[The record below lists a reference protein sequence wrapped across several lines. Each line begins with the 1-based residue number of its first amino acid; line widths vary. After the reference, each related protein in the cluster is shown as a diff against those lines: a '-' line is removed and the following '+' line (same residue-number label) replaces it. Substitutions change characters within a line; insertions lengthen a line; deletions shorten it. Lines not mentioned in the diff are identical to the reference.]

1 MVSIDLEN
9 ISDVILLEVSGE
21 LTFQFFKNFR
31 LKGKKMTKEF
41 FTKQQ
46 LEAAIIEY
54 NLTELVNTL
63 PPQNYIARHKKTVED
78 SIEALRNDFML
89 TPHLKAIPKKKGART
104 DKGKHS
110 KRSIIEYL
118 YGLNRYHTEQIEA
131 LEEEWVE
138 AAIKF
143 AKDNGCPINR
153 RTTFRLKR
161 EAEEAKKAE
170 ERQKAKE
177 EKRASI
183 AEKMLKNVIAD
194 ESLPYA
200 GAIIDLTQPEV
211 SKDLNSVA
219 LPLAENALVFI
230 AVYPK
235 DMLKALKLIEDLE
248 LAYVDNIVWDRD
260 VQLPTGTWSKNQHT
274 NILIALKGQPNEPV
288 NEFQLE
294 SVHFDHKTTELLSL
308 PDYYF
313 SMMEEMCPGE
323 QYLEVFSYRQFS
335 DKWHVLKIS
344 KEEKEN

>member
-1 MVSIDLEN
+1 
-9 ISDVILLEVSGE
+9 
-21 LTFQFFKNFR
+21 
-31 LKGKKMTKEF
+31 MTKEI

-63 PPQNYIARHKKTVED
+63 PPQNYIASRKKTVRS
-78 SIEALRNDFML
+78 SIEDLYKDLIL
-89 TPHLKAIPKKKGART
+89 TPYLKAIPKRPGVRPNKGLP
-104 DKGKHS
+104 S
-110 KRSIIEYL
+110 KAA
-118 YGLNRYHTEQIEA
+118 TIEA
-131 LEEEWVE
+131 LYGFNRYYRELIEALDKKWVRK
-138 AAIKF
+138 AIKDAF
-143 AKDNGCPINR
+143 KNNHNADPALVK
-153 RTTFRLKR
+153 RLKTKNN
-161 EAEEAKKAE
+161 ECYNNAL
-170 ERQKAKE
+170 KAKE
-177 EKRASI
+177 KEIKKAQTV
-183 AEKMLKNVIAD
+183 EKMLQNVIAD
-194 ESLPYA
+194 ESLSYA

-288 NEFQLE
+288 NEFQLL
-294 SVHFDHKTTELLSL
+294 SIHFEHKTKSLTSL

-323 QYLEVFSYRQFS
+323 QYLEVFSNRQFS
-335 DKWHVLKIS
+335 DKWHIFEIN
-344 KEEKEN
+344 KEEKEESNASY

>member
-1 MVSIDLEN
+1 MSNETNKNEKI
-9 ISDVILLEVSGE
+9 ISEE
-21 LTFQFFKNFR
+21 Q
-31 LKGKKMTKEF
+31 LK
-41 FTKQQ
+41 
-46 LEAAIIEY
+46 EAIEKF
-54 NLTELVNTL
+54 NLQDLVNTL
-63 PPQNYIARHKKTVED
+63 PPANYKAHKKRTVED
-78 SIEALRNDFML
+78 SIEALRNDFIL
-89 TPHLKAIPKKKGART
+89 TPYLKAIPTKKGART
-104 DKGKHS
+104 DKGKLS
-110 KRSIIEYL
+110 KRIVVETL

-138 AAIKF
+138 AAIKY
-143 AKDNGCPINR
+143 AQDTGCLITC

-177 EKRASI
+177 AKI
-183 AEKMLKNVIAD
+183 AAFAERMSKAVIAD

-235 DMLKALKLIEDLE
+235 DMLKALKLIESLE
-248 LAYVDNIVWDRD
+248 LKYVDNVVWDRD
-260 VQLPTGTWSKNQHT
+260 VQLPTGAWSKNQHT
-274 NILIALKGQPNEPV
+274 NILIALKGQLDEPV

-294 SVHFDHKTTELLSL
+294 SVHFNHKTTELLSL

-323 QYLEVFSYRQFS
+323 QYLEVFSCRQYS
-335 DKWHVLKIS
+335 DNWNVLKINK
-344 KEEKEN
+344 KEEEN

>member
-1 MVSIDLEN
+1 MSNDTKKDKN
-9 ISDVILLEVSGE
+9 II
-21 LTFQFFKNFR
+21 
-31 LKGKKMTKEF
+31 

-63 PPQNYIARHKKTVED
+63 PPQNYIARRKKTVED
-78 SIEALRNDFML
+78 SIEVLRNDFML

-183 AEKMLKNVIAD
+183 AEKMLKNIIAD

-200 GAIIDLTQPEV
+200 GAIIDLTQNNLP
-211 SKDLNSVA
+211 KDLNSIT
-219 LPLAENALVFI
+219 LPLADDALVFI

-235 DMLKALKLIEDLE
+235 DEQRAYSFIDTLGLI
-248 LAYVDNIVWDRD
+248 YVDSVVWDRD
-260 VQLPTGTWSKNQHT
+260 VQVPTGAWTKNQHT
-274 NILIALKGQPNEPV
+274 NVLVAIKGTPKEPD
-288 NEFQLE
+288 NDFQLA
-294 SVHFDHKTTELLSL
+294 SVYFEHKTPELLSL

-313 SMMEEMCPGE
+313 SMMEEMNPGE
-323 QYLEVFSYRQFS
+323 QYLEVFSCCQFS
-335 DKWHVLKIS
+335 DKWHIFETNS
-344 KEEKEN
+344 

>member
-1 MVSIDLEN
+1 MSNDIKKDKN
-9 ISDVILLEVSGE
+9 II
-21 LTFQFFKNFR
+21 
-31 LKGKKMTKEF
+31 

-200 GAIIDLTQPEV
+200 GAIIDLTQNNLP
-211 SKDLNSVA
+211 KDLNSIT
-219 LPLAENALVFI
+219 LPLADDALVFI

-235 DMLKALKLIEDLE
+235 DEQRAYSFIDTLGLI
-248 LAYVDNIVWDRD
+248 YVDSVVWDRD
-260 VQLPTGTWSKNQHT
+260 VQVPTGAWTKNQHT
-274 NILIALKGQPNEPV
+274 NVLVAIKGTPKEPD
-288 NEFQLE
+288 NDFQLA
-294 SVHFDHKTTELLSL
+294 SVYFEHKTPELLSL

-313 SMMEEMCPGE
+313 SMMEEMNPGE
-323 QYLEVFSYRQFS
+323 QYLEVFSCRQFS
-335 DKWHVLKIS
+335 DKWHIFETNS
-344 KEEKEN
+344 

>member
-1 MVSIDLEN
+1 MSNDTKKDKN
-9 ISDVILLEVSGE
+9 II
-21 LTFQFFKNFR
+21 
-31 LKGKKMTKEF
+31 

-63 PPQNYIARHKKTVED
+63 PPQNYIARRKKTIED

-183 AEKMLKNVIAD
+183 AEKMLKNIIAD

-219 LPLAENALVFI
+219 LPLANDALIFI
-230 AVYPK
+230 ATYPK
-235 DMLKALKLIEDLE
+235 DLLNAMELINKLGLTYI
-248 LAYVDNIVWDRD
+248 DNVVWDRD
-260 VQLPTGTWSKNQHT
+260 AKMPIGDWSKNQHT
-274 NILIALKGQPNEPV
+274 NILVAIKGDQEKPA
-288 NEFQLE
+288 NEFQLL
-294 SVHFDHKTTELLSL
+294 SIHFEHKTKSLTSL

-313 SMMEEMCPGE
+313 SMMEEMNPGK
-323 QYLEVFSYRQFS
+323 QYLEVFSCRQFS